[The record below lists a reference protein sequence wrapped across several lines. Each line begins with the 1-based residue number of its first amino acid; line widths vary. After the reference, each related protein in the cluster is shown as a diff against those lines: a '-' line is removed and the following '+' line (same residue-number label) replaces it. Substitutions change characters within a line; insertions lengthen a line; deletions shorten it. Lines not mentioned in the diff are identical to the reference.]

1 MGLLEIGLPASF
13 LGRKCLIMVSASAP
27 MISQSTKL
35 SQFCQFQGFFYFVTT
50 RVGKDDRGRSF
61 QAKKGICN
69 PLKHSNSLQN
79 INISYMWNNW
89 SVRKKNRK
97 WILLLRLW
105 NMQDS
110 NLPCSNED
118 EQKQFEIGIRANN
131 VAADAGIIYFVPM
144 SLSSSWAIRRQSP
157 LTSLIT
163 RAILHPPSLFPT
175 TIFATPLQPS

>member
-35 SQFCQFQGFFYFVTT
+35 SQFCQFQGFFYFCKQQGMA
-50 RVGKDDRGRSF
+50 RMIKEGF
-61 QAKKGICN
+61 QAEKGIWY
-69 PLKHSNSLQN
+69 PLKHSNKLQN
-79 INISYMWNNW
+79 INISYMKNNW

-105 NMQDS
+105 NMQDC